1 MLGLLP
7 HKWVLWGH
15 RGGPHSGQLSEG
27 MELFTHLDW
36 GDGHAGM
43 CMCQDSRE
51 HSLHTCALCCVS
63 AAGGSQQGHNQAV
76 LDLSGFPGSLTEEG
90 GRSWELPGLAS
101 AASLSTADPDRW
113 QHQLPLEAPPLS
125 FTISTQR
132 VGTLPHPRSV
142 LPAYLCH
149 ENTTFQTAGTV
160 LSALRH

>member
-1 MLGLLP
+1 MVTQVCACV
-7 HKWVLWGH
+7 KT
-15 RGGPHSGQLSEG
+15 RGN
-27 MELFTHLDW
+27 THYIPVRFVVY
-36 GDGHAGM
+36 
-43 CMCQDSRE
+43 QQQ
-51 HSLHTCALCCVS
+51 
-63 AAGGSQQGHNQAV
+63 GGSQQGHNQAV

-125 FTISTQR
+125 FTISTRR